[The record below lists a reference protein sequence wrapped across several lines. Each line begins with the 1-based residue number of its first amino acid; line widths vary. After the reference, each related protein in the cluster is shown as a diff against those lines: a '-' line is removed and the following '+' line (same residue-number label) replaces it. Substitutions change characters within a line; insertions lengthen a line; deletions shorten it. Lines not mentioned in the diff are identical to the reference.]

1 MSEFDG
7 PWGGSP
13 PPTPPPRRSRLGL
26 WLWIGLI
33 GAAVVLIL
41 VLTGL
46 FPEERSTSDWGE
58 MIRLTG
64 LLALVSSGLVA
75 TRRFDVGRT
84 ARNLAV
90 WVAIFALIVVGYAS
104 RGPLM
109 AAFRSARSALLPAYA
124 VSDAPHTLTIGR
136 SEGDAFYVMGQI
148 NGAPVK
154 FLIDTGATDIVLS
167 PADAARAGLT
177 APAGAYSRPSETA
190 NGVGYSAPATVKSLA
205 VGPIQLSD
213 VPVMI
218 NQAPMAASLLGM
230 PFLKRLDSFEVKG
243 DQLILHGRG

>member
-1 MSEFDG
+1 MGEFDG
-7 PWGGSP
+7 PWGGP
-13 PPTPPPRRSRLGL
+13 PPPPMRRRTRLGL
-26 WLWIGLI
+26 WLWLGLI
-33 GAAVVLIL
+33 GAAIVLIL
-41 VLTGL
+41 ILTRL
-46 FPEERSTSDWGE
+46 FPEQRSRSDWGE

-75 TRRFDVGRT
+75 TRRLDVGRT

-124 VSDAPHTLTIGR
+124 VSDSPRSITIGR
-136 SEGDAFYVMGQI
+136 SEGDAFYVVGQI

-167 PADAARAGLT
+167 PVDAAKAGLT

-190 NGVGYSAPATVKSLA
+190 NGVGYSAPATVKSLS
-205 VGPIQLSD
+205 VGPIQLAD

-243 DQLILHGRG
+243 DQLILRGRG

>member
-13 PPTPPPRRSRLGL
+13 PPTPPPPRSRLGL
-26 WLWIGLI
+26 WLWLGLI
-33 GAAVVLIL
+33 GAAIVLIL
-41 VLTGL
+41 VLTRL
-46 FPEERSTSDWGE
+46 FPEQRSTSDWGE

-75 TRRFDVGRT
+75 TRRIDVGRT

-90 WVAIFALIVVGYAS
+90 WVAVFALIVVGYAS
-104 RGPLM
+104 RGPLLE
-109 AAFRSARSALLPAYA
+109 AFRSARSALLPAYA
-124 VSDAPHTLTIGR
+124 VSDSPRTITIGR
-136 SEGDAFYVMGQI
+136 SEGDSFYVMGKV

-167 PADAARAGLT
+167 PADAAKAGIA
-177 APAGAYSRPSETA
+177 APAAGYSRPSETA
-190 NGVGYSAPATVKSLA
+190 NGVGYAAPENVKSLE
-205 VGPIQLSD
+205 VGPIRLSD

-218 NQAPMAASLLGM
+218 NQAPMASSLLGM
-230 PFLKRLDSFEVKG
+230 PFLKRLESFEVKG
-243 DQLILHGRG
+243 DQLILRARG